1 MEVGTVDVVDVGD
14 GTTVDAKEV
23 MVVVG
28 NAFDDEEAVVVGVH
42 EGVEVVVGGG
52 VEVDVTMSLL

>member
-1 MEVGTVDVVDVGD
+1 VEVGTVDVVDVGD
-14 GTTVDAKEV
+14 GTTVDVKEV
-23 MVVVG
+23 IVVVG
-28 NAFDDEEAVVVGVH
+28 NAFDEEEAVVVGVH

>member
-1 MEVGTVDVVDVGD
+1 VEVGTVDVVDVGD

>member
-1 MEVGTVDVVDVGD
+1 VEVGTVDVVDVGD

-23 MVVVG
+23 VVVVG
-28 NAFDDEEAVVVGVH
+28 NAFDDDEAVVVGVH

>member
-23 MVVVG
+23 VVVVG
-28 NAFDDEEAVVVGVH
+28 NAFDDDEAVVVGVH